1 MKRKYQETV
10 SSPSLTELP
19 SELLLVIFQYAGVQ
33 SLSRAKS
40 IQVVCKTFK
49 NVTRDVIA
57 RHGLHIDNYTES
69 RQLLDLSLFPLIST
83 LHLSFARGD
92 NASGYFYDDDE
103 NFVVEDLPSAVF
115 LKLERIKSLTV
126 DSFSR
131 VEISAY
137 FFKGLLERFRNL
149 KKLKFTG
156 NLWIQESDIP
166 LQIKPFNLT
175 NLDIDVEYFPI
186 IQIWDV
192 TDPKK
197 NSVYVPVQNFPHV
210 SLAAVI
216 AKPIL
221 YSFFPDLEN
230 VCIDVHVKFLIFQQ
244 FKIEDDTGRY
254 YQMGPVHKL
263 LQNYQSMVSQRR
275 GKFLNVKISLSS
287 K

>member
-1 MKRKYQETV
+1 V
-10 SSPSLTELP
+10 SSLLLTELP
-19 SELLLVIFQYAGVQ
+19 SELLRIIFQCAGTQ

-40 IQVVCKTFK
+40 IQVVCKTFM
-49 NVTRDVIA
+49 NITRDVIA
-57 RHGLHIDNYTES
+57 HYGLHIDNYTNS
-69 RQLLDLSLFPLIST
+69 RQLLNLSLFPLIST

-92 NASGYFYDDDE
+92 NVASGYFYDDDE
-103 NFVVEDLPSAVF
+103 NFVLEDLPSAIF
-115 LKLERIKSLTV
+115 LKLETIKSLTV
-126 DSFSR
+126 DSHSR

-149 KKLKFTG
+149 TKLKFTG

-175 NLDIDVEYFPI
+175 NLDIDVEYFPM

-192 TDPKK
+192 TDPKT
-197 NSVYVPVQNFPHV
+197 NNYVYVPGQNFPYV

-221 YSFFPDLEN
+221 YSFFPNMEN
-230 VCIDVHVKFLIFQQ
+230 VCIDVHVEFLIFQQ
-244 FKIEDDTGRY
+244 YKIENDTGRY
-254 YQMGPVHKL
+254 YQIGPVHKL

-275 GKFLNVKISLSS
+275 GKFLNVKISLS
-287 K
+287 KK